1 MIDIGGVRADTPG
14 VSHVAHFNNCGSALM
29 PRPVLDAM
37 QRHLVREAE
46 IGGYEAEDEAAD
58 ALTAVYESLARLLG
72 AGSREIALVEN
83 ATRAWDMVVY
93 GMRFEAGD
101 RILTAQAEYASNY
114 LAFLQLERRL
124 GVEVAAVPDDDAGQ
138 LDVAALDAMID
149 DRTRLIAVTH
159 VPSGG
164 GLVNPA
170 ADIGRVA
177 RAHGVPF
184 LLDACQS
191 VGQMPVDVDE
201 LQVDILSATSR
212 KFLRGPR
219 GVGFLYVRDGLI
231 ASIEPAM
238 VDLRA
243 ATWVAPDRYELRSDA
258 RRFETFEGNV
268 AGRIGLGVA
277 VDYALAIGLKHIRR
291 RVFGLADRLRAG
303 LAALPGVTVRDTGAV
318 RCGIV
323 TFTLDGTDP
332 DTIKRHLAADG
343 IHVSTSTAA
352 TALLDFR
359 SRGLDAVVRA
369 GVHYYNTEEEVERL
383 LGAVRSLA
391 DQPHPA

>member
-14 VSHVAHFNNCGSALM
+14 VAHVAHFNNCGSALM

-37 QRHLVREAE
+37 QAHLVREAE

-58 ALTAVYESLARLLG
+58 ALQAVYASLARLLG
-72 AGSREIALVEN
+72 ADAGEIALVEN

-93 GMRFEAGD
+93 GLRFEAGD

-124 GVEVAAVPDDDAGQ
+124 GVRVTAVPDDAAGQ
-138 LDVAALDAMID
+138 LDVDALERMVD

-170 ADIGRVA
+170 AAIGRVA

-191 VGQMPVDVDE
+191 VGQMPVDVNE
-201 LQVDILSATSR
+201 LSVDILSATSR

-219 GVGFLYVRDGLI
+219 GVGFLYVRRAL
-231 ASIEPAM
+231 AETLEPAM

-243 ATWVAPDRYELRSDA
+243 ATWVAPDRYALRPAA
-258 RRFETFEGNV
+258 RRFETFEGHV
-268 AGRIGLGVA
+268 AGRLGLGVA
-277 VDYALAIGLKHIRR
+277 VDYALDIGLKHIRR

-303 LAALPGVTVRDTGAV
+303 LAALPGVTVRDTGAL

-323 TFTLDGTDP
+323 TFTLDGHQP
-332 DTIKRHLAADG
+332 DAIRRRLGAER
-343 IHVSTSTAA
+343 INVSTSTAA

-359 SRGLDAVVRA
+359 ARGLDAVVRA
-369 GVHYYNTEEEVERL
+369 GVHYYNTEDEVERL
-383 LGAVRSLA
+383 LDALA
-391 DQPHPA
+391 RLAHGD